1 MGYFKPIFKISVW
14 YLKNPLNA
22 RCSKMTCFET
32 QKYAK
37 FLENLR
43 YCNQK
48 MKISKNVF
56 CKKVSDRYVEFIY
69 QISNF
74 YVKY

>member
-1 MGYFKPIFKISVW
+1 
-14 YLKNPLNA
+14 
-22 RCSKMTCFET
+22 MTCFKT

-37 FLENLR
+37 FLKNLR
-43 YCNQK
+43 YCHQK
-48 MKISKNVF
+48 IKILKNAF

>member
-1 MGYFKPIFKISVW
+1 
-14 YLKNPLNA
+14 
-22 RCSKMTCFET
+22 MTCFET

-56 CKKVSDRYVEFIY
+56 CKKVSDRYVEVNY
-69 QISNF
+69 QISYF

>member
-1 MGYFKPIFKISVW
+1 
-14 YLKNPLNA
+14 
-22 RCSKMTCFET
+22 MTCFET
-32 QKYAK
+32 RKYAK
-37 FLENLR
+37 FSKNLR
-43 YCNQK
+43 YRHQK

-56 CKKVSDRYVEFIY
+56 YKKVSDRYVELIY